1 MLLIINT
8 LLFTLLDLNNI
19 MNLKV
24 MVMKS
29 KRQQYIL
36 SRVAEFSEVTI
47 EMLAEELSVSEMT
60 VRRDLKEL
68 EENEQVIRTSNA
80 ILLKDSFL
88 NEVPFVKKQLVN
100 IEEKRLIAKKA
111 LEFIH
116 PDETILLD
124 AGTTTLEI
132 CKRLKSVDF
141 KVRIVTNDIKA
152 AAELIDSQHE
162 VIILGG
168 QVQTNVGSMYG
179 AQTIDMLNSIKVSV
193 SFVGTQAIDVYEGI
207 YAPTIEKAKVK
218 RLMVECGQ
226 TSYLVVDSSKFN
238 HTAFA
243 KICDLNDF
251 TGIITDNSLD
261 EEIRRSLQSAT
272 TVI

>member
-1 MLLIINT
+1 ME
-8 LLFTLLDLNNI
+8 
-19 MNLKV
+19 
-24 MVMKS
+24 MKS

-36 SRVAEFSEVTI
+36 NRVAENNELTI
-47 EMLAEELSVSEMT
+47 EMLAGELDVSEMT

-68 EENEQVIRTSNA
+68 EEKEQVIRTSNA

-111 LEFIH
+111 MNYIH
-116 PDETILLD
+116 DNETILLD

-132 CKRLKSVDF
+132 CKLLKTKDF

-168 QVQTNVGSMYG
+168 TVQQNVGSMYG
-179 AQTIDMLNSIKVSV
+179 TQTVDMLENIKVNV
-193 SFVGTQAIDVYEGI
+193 SFVGTQAMDIDEGI
-207 YAPTIEKAKVK
+207 FAPTIEKAKVK
-218 RLMVECGQ
+218 RLMMQCGH
-226 TSYLVVDSSKFN
+226 SAYLVVDSSKLN
-238 HTAFA
+238 HTAFS
-243 KICDLNDF
+243 KICELEDF
-251 TGIITDNSLD
+251 TGIITDDHFD
-261 EEIRRSLQSAT
+261 EKTVALLEEKT